1 MNIKIL
7 RGLGAVL
14 SGMLLLFSVSSCM
27 GADPTASVTTDGPAS
42 EVDES
47 VGRSVTSDIM
57 APTSDAV
64 QAAAHTMGTPRST
77 VEWINLYN
85 TAADGLQC
93 TYSAQQLMAGEI
105 RAGSIVSVDILSD
118 GAQALRAKAEKTEN
132 GGSSL
137 PHLSPTDVST
147 VQKEGAAVTFRL
159 KDITLSAQEAEQGRD
174 GYVNIIDRTRALA
187 VIDGAKEYFHIANAD
202 VKLKSVTHTLTD
214 GTLTV
219 VFDSGLTRLESARF
233 TAKQHARAVMSYL
246 VTVEADLAYDLTSEY
261 R

>member
-1 MNIKIL
+1 MNVKTL

-14 SGMLLLFSVSSCM
+14 SGILLLFSVSSCM
-27 GADPTASVTTDGPAS
+27 GADPTVSITTDGSAS
-42 EVDES
+42 EVDE
-47 VGRSVTSDIM
+47 GAARQT
-57 APTSDAV
+57 APNSDAV
-64 QAAAHTMGTPRST
+64 QAAAHAMSVPRST
-77 VEWINLYN
+77 EEWINLYN

-93 TYSAQQLMAGEI
+93 TYSVQQLTAGEI

-118 GAQALRAKAEKTEN
+118 GAQSLRAKAEKREN

-137 PHLSPTDVST
+137 PHLSPLDVSS

-159 KDITLSAQEAEQGRD
+159 KDITLSAQEAEQGRG
-174 GYVNIIDRTRALA
+174 GYVNIVDQDRATA
-187 VIDGAKEYFHIANAD
+187 IINGAKEYFHIVNAD

-214 GTLTV
+214 GALTV
-219 VFDSGLTRLESARF
+219 VFDSGLTRMESARF
-233 TAKQHARAVMSYL
+233 TAKQHARAAISYL